1 MDYMKKFGKII
12 TWAVSAAMLI
22 TAFAGLNVHAAS
34 EVTGAQLKALA
45 ESRTLDQSPYVNEIL
60 DAEYYGEDYSFSVG
74 KDQEKIGDYIDSS
87 KAYMSCNETYLTQFF
102 KPDKGGA
109 KSFSEAHA
117 LRNAETGQYIYY
129 MPTEGYDERGNR
141 KAYSVEVYINKSDG
155 EKHVYA
161 YLYKDSQI
169 PDYSKEYDKVAG
181 LINENDLGTPSEV
194 LLFDYDNTM
203 GITTPKGNYMVLFNE
218 WVNDFA
224 AYLGKETVKL
234 SPYTMYT
241 VEEYNEFY
249 DGYHEDQENARKLF
263 YERLRE
269 AAPEFKTYD
278 QVREAQN
285 NVAQTDS
292 FSKYIGSAPQYSDI
306 TEAQAA
312 VTNQL
317 TDLGVIT
324 GSDGMFYPDKQVTRA
339 EASAMLCRLF
349 MVEPTDSRDFPDVA
363 ASHWA
368 AKYIGALS
376 SEGVINGFEDGTF
389 RPEET
394 VTYEQVFKMVESLL
408 GHSSDGEYNPTE
420 ILMTASQLGL
430 TDDLGSFNSGD
441 PITRIELACI
451 LSRTLDSHMVGI
463 EYYIDPFGLKFYIMN
478 DITLSDYRNGKEP
491 VGELL
496 RFGYTEHEKEVEQEF
511 AEKCGA
517 IVDEFNQKAG
527 LDQAKNVSG
536 GIGAAKTSTSSTP
549 RITSY

>member
-1 MDYMKKFGKII
+1 MKKFGKII
-12 TWAVSAAMLI
+12 TWAVSAAMLM

-45 ESRTLDQSPYVNEIL
+45 EARTLDQSPYVNEIL
-60 DAEYYGEDYSFSVG
+60 NEEYLGEDYSLSVG
-74 KDQEKIGDYIDSS
+74 KNQEKIGDYIDGS
-87 KAYMSCNETYLTQFF
+87 KAYMVLSDVYLTQYF
-102 KPDKGGA
+102 KADKGGA

-117 LRNAETGQYIYY
+117 LITEKTGQYYY
-129 MPTEGYDERGNR
+129 YLPTEGYDEYGYRN
-141 KAYSVEVYINKSDG
+141 AYVLEVDSGESNG
-155 EKHVYA
+155 EKVLHA
-161 YLYKDSQI
+161 YLRKDGQMY
-169 PDYSKEYDKVAG
+169 DFDKEYDKVAE
-181 LINENDLGTPSEV
+181 LINEDDLGTPSEV
-194 LLFDYDNTM
+194 FLSNYYNM
-203 GITTPKGNYMVLFNE
+203 CITTPKGNYIVFFNE
-218 WVNDFA
+218 RYNGFA
-224 AYLGKETVKL
+224 AYLGKEAVKL

-249 DGYHEDQENARKLF
+249 DGFQEDQENARKLF

-278 QVREAQN
+278 QVREAEES
-285 NVAQTDS
+285 VAQTDS

-306 TEAQAA
+306 TESQAA

-363 ASHWA
+363 TSHWA

-394 VTYEQVFKMVESLL
+394 VTYEQVFKMVEILL

-441 PITRIELACI
+441 PITRIELACV

-491 VGELL
+491 VGELV
-496 RFGYTEHEKEVEQEF
+496 RFGYAELEKEVEQEF

-517 IVDEFNQKAG
+517 IVDEFNRKAG

-549 RITSY
+549 RITSD